1 MRKLDFST
9 ALKKTLKYN
18 HFHYLL
24 YRETDSISAE
34 VLDVFV
40 FDEGLRMLQGSFSA
54 DPCPALSSGLGSEHH
69 MPPHPTGSCT
79 CPATCLNCVSRDTS
93 REVPATA
100 SSSRLH
106 PATASALGS
115 EGPASPCGPGE
126 ATPPTPVVP
135 LAYGGWSCPGPAAHS
150 WSVLFLRPSTCYK
163 NLVPTSNIEVTWQL
177 LRNAVPR
184 PLWPPE

>member
-54 DPCPALSSGLGSEHH
+54 GPCPALSSGLGSEHH
-69 MPPHPTGSCT
+69 MPPPPHRLLHLPSHL
-79 CPATCLNCVSRDTS
+79 PQLCLQIGR
-93 REVPATA
+93 
-100 SSSRLH
+100 
-106 PATASALGS
+106 
-115 EGPASPCGPGE
+115 
-126 ATPPTPVVP
+126 
-135 LAYGGWSCPGPAAHS
+135 AH
-150 WSVLFLRPSTCYK
+150 V
-163 NLVPTSNIEVTWQL
+163 
-177 LRNAVPR
+177 
-184 PLWPPE
+184 